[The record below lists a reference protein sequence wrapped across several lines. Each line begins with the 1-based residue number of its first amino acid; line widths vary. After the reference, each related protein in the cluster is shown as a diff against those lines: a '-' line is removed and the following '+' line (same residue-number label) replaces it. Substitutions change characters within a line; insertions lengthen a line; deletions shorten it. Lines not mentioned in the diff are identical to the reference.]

1 MDDIRGAE
9 RGFTYRCD
17 GPGSPYNRA
26 NGYGYDAEKIFCD
39 KNGKVTRV
47 PYREHVPPDVTACIF
62 WLKNRKPPGGANRA
76 QQGGD
81 GLARDTLPGNC
92 GRARRGLWRRIPDL
106 PRRRHAFRR
115 SRCATVGHGDQ
126 VGPGPR
132 HGRRRADAQA
142 SARRRGA
149 RADLL
154 RAHLQDRFR
163 ISEVKKVIETFELQT
178 FDPSRD

>member
-1 MDDIRGAE
+1 MALKGGAILPIDA
-9 RGFTYRCD
+9 TA
-17 GPGSPYNRA
+17 RA
-26 NGYGYDAEKIFCD
+26 RPTTVPTDTATTLRRSFCD

-81 GLARDTLPGNC
+81 GLARDTRPGNC
-92 GRARRGLWRRIPDL
+92 GRARRGLWQRIPDL

-163 ISEVKKVIETFELQT
+163 ISEVRSSK
-178 FDPSRD
+178 PSTPNF